1 MGGIGLL
8 DLIAQG
14 CQSLATTVA
23 PSVQTLGI
31 HMVLALATIMMV
43 WFGVQEAL
51 ASASG
56 GPGFDMRRF
65 ISFFIL
71 ITFAYSFVNFYN
83 TAIPGIGTSLK
94 GFIDGGTTNLVQ
106 IIGQDSYNTMTREI
120 DAAAQNMGSS
130 MPSILLSPYKSFV
143 FFMVQMALCVASLL
157 ISAIVAY
164 GVVASTIIGLLGPIF
179 IPFLVFEKLDWLF
192 WGWLKAYLGF
202 SFYKV
207 IAATTM
213 NVLPFENLGAHP
225 ELEYMADGL
234 TEEVIAALGHVDP
247 EHLSVIGRT
256 SVMAYKRTTK
266 LLADIGRELGARF
279 LVESSLRGENGRLRI
294 ISKLIRAHDQ
304 VQIWSA
310 SYDSEPGSVLDFQ
323 RELSG
328 AIAEQVRL
336 RLSPDLVVALGG
348 RQTRHAEAYDLYL
361 RGRYFW
367 NQLSAPATRRAV
379 EFFTRAT
386 ELDPG
391 YALAWSGLATAW
403 ASGPISG
410 DAPPL
415 QLWPRS
421 REASAHAVAGG
432 SGLAEVQT
440 SLGML
445 KFWLDWDWCAAV
457 SALRKALDLDPSY
470 SQAQRLLGVALSHMG
485 RSEEGQEAARR
496 ARELDPFDADRKS

>member
-1 MGGIGLL
+1 
-8 DLIAQG
+8 
-14 CQSLATTVA
+14 
-23 PSVQTLGI
+23 
-31 HMVLALATIMMV
+31 MMV

-207 IAATTM
+207 IAAATLNILSHLLTQYF
-213 NVLPFENLGAHP
+213 VGLGQNLGDP
-225 ELEYMADGL
+225 QMM
-234 TEEVIAALGHVDP
+234 IAAFPFSDHLGGYNRVPPHQNPRHGTRAIQWRYWWTRWRLWRGNHGD
-247 EHLSVIGRT
+247 SRRDVITLVETRNEVSGERRKDGRRDESHPGNYPCGRT
-256 SVMAYKRTTK
+256 
-266 LLADIGRELGARF
+266 
-279 LVESSLRGENGRLRI
+279 
-294 ISKLIRAHDQ
+294 
-304 VQIWSA
+304 
-310 SYDSEPGSVLDFQ
+310 
-323 RELSG
+323 LS
-328 AIAEQVRL
+328 
-336 RLSPDLVVALGG
+336 
-348 RQTRHAEAYDLYL
+348 
-361 RGRYFW
+361 
-367 NQLSAPATRRAV
+367 
-379 EFFTRAT
+379 
-386 ELDPG
+386 
-391 YALAWSGLATAW
+391 
-403 ASGPISG
+403 
-410 DAPPL
+410 
-415 QLWPRS
+415 
-421 REASAHAVAGG
+421 
-432 SGLAEVQT
+432 
-440 SLGML
+440 
-445 KFWLDWDWCAAV
+445 
-457 SALRKALDLDPSY
+457 
-470 SQAQRLLGVALSHMG
+470 
-485 RSEEGQEAARR
+485 
-496 ARELDPFDADRKS
+496 

>member
-71 ITFAYSFVNFYN
+71 IT
-83 TAIPGIGTSLK
+83 
-94 GFIDGGTTNLVQ
+94 
-106 IIGQDSYNTMTREI
+106 GQDSYNTMTREI

-207 IAATTM
+207 IAAATLNILSHLLTQYF
-213 NVLPFENLGAHP
+213 VGLGQNLGDP
-225 ELEYMADGL
+225 QMM
-234 TEEVIAALGHVDP
+234 IAAFPFLIILVGITAFLLIKIPAMVHALFSGGTGGHD
-247 EHLSVIGRT
+247 GGFGAA
-256 SVMAYKRTTK
+256 VMA
-266 LLADIGRELGARF
+266 
-279 LVESSLRGENGRLRI
+279 
-294 ISKLIRAHDQ
+294 IRA
-304 VQIWSA
+304 A
-310 SYDSEPGSVLDFQ
+310 
-323 RELSG
+323 
-328 AIAEQVRL
+328 
-336 RLSPDLVVALGG
+336 
-348 RQTRHAEAYDLYL
+348 
-361 RGRYFW
+361 
-367 NQLSAPATRRAV
+367 
-379 EFFTRAT
+379 
-386 ELDPG
+386 
-391 YALAWSGLATAW
+391 
-403 ASGPISG
+403 
-410 DAPPL
+410 
-415 QLWPRS
+415 
-421 REASAHAVAGG
+421 
-432 SGLAEVQT
+432 
-440 SLGML
+440 M
-445 KFWLDWDWCAAV
+445 
-457 SALRKALDLDPSY
+457 
-470 SQAQRLLGVALSHMG
+470 
-485 RSEEGQEAARR
+485 
-496 ARELDPFDADRKS
+496 

>member
-71 ITFAYSFVNFYN
+71 ITFAYSFVNFYD

-94 GFIDGGTTNLVQ
+94 GFIDGGTANLVQ

-192 WGWLKAYLGF
+192 W
-202 SFYKV
+202 
-207 IAATTM
+207 
-213 NVLPFENLGAHP
+213 
-225 ELEYMADGL
+225 DGSR
-234 TEEVIAALGHVDP
+234 P
-247 EHLSVIGRT
+247 
-256 SVMAYKRTTK
+256 
-266 LLADIGRELGARF
+266 
-279 LVESSLRGENGRLRI
+279 
-294 ISKLIRAHDQ
+294 
-304 VQIWSA
+304 IWHSA
-310 SYDSEPGSVLDFQ
+310 
-323 RELSG
+323 
-328 AIAEQVRL
+328 
-336 RLSPDLVVALGG
+336 
-348 RQTRHAEAYDLYL
+348 
-361 RGRYFW
+361 
-367 NQLSAPATRRAV
+367 
-379 EFFTRAT
+379 FTR
-386 ELDPG
+386 
-391 YALAWSGLATAW
+391 
-403 ASGPISG
+403 
-410 DAPPL
+410 
-415 QLWPRS
+415 
-421 REASAHAVAGG
+421 
-432 SGLAEVQT
+432 
-440 SLGML
+440 
-445 KFWLDWDWCAAV
+445 
-457 SALRKALDLDPSY
+457 
-470 SQAQRLLGVALSHMG
+470 
-485 RSEEGQEAARR
+485 
-496 ARELDPFDADRKS
+496 

>member
-71 ITFAYSFVNFYN
+71 MTFAYSFVNFYN

-94 GFIDGGTTNLVQ
+94 GFIDGGTANLVQ

-207 IAATTM
+207 IAAATLNILSHLLTQYF
-213 NVLPFENLGAHP
+213 VGLGQNLGDP
-225 ELEYMADGL
+225 QMM
-234 TEEVIAALGHVDP
+234 IAAFPFLIILVGITAFLLIKIPAMVHTLFSGGTGGHDGGFGAA
-247 EHLSVIGRT
+247 I
-256 SVMAYKRTTK
+256 MA
-266 LLADIGRELGARF
+266 
-279 LVESSLRGENGRLRI
+279 
-294 ISKLIRAHDQ
+294 IRA
-304 VQIWSA
+304 A
-310 SYDSEPGSVLDFQ
+310 
-323 RELSG
+323 
-328 AIAEQVRL
+328 
-336 RLSPDLVVALGG
+336 
-348 RQTRHAEAYDLYL
+348 
-361 RGRYFW
+361 
-367 NQLSAPATRRAV
+367 
-379 EFFTRAT
+379 
-386 ELDPG
+386 
-391 YALAWSGLATAW
+391 
-403 ASGPISG
+403 
-410 DAPPL
+410 
-415 QLWPRS
+415 
-421 REASAHAVAGG
+421 
-432 SGLAEVQT
+432 
-440 SLGML
+440 M
-445 KFWLDWDWCAAV
+445 
-457 SALRKALDLDPSY
+457 
-470 SQAQRLLGVALSHMG
+470 
-485 RSEEGQEAARR
+485 
-496 ARELDPFDADRKS
+496 